1 MKISEFIN
9 VPKESKD
16 TTSCGTTYSGQKA
29 DLAQD
34 IVPQNIVPENIMA
47 PEVDSEIESHPDHS
61 AITEG
66 VSQIFRRQKGGK
78 PTKGFRCTSGPR
90 KGRIVAKPSTCFAQT
105 GVSQIFR
112 RQKGGKPTKGFRCT
126 SGPRKGRIVAK
137 PSTCFAK
144 TDPVK
149 SAKIRK
155 KRQQKARVAGKKM
168 AMTKRSGGGSKRLAG
183 VQIKKK
189 SMKGKSVAPRM
200 KARASKRLAGV
211 QIKKKSMKGKS
222 VAPRMKAR
230 APVKSRVLK
239 PKKR

>member
-1 MKISEFIN
+1 MLGLVRLVVRTINTRMKISELLN
-9 VPKESKD
+9 TPKKLED
-16 TTSCGTTYSGQKA
+16 TTSSATTSSAIQGGQTQ
-29 DLAQD
+29 DVVPQD
-34 IVPQNIVPENIMA
+34 IVPTQFEGTT
-47 PEVDSEIESHPDHS
+47 EVDSKIESHPDHS
-61 AITEG
+61 AIAE
-66 VSQIFRRQKGGK
+66 
-78 PTKGFRCTSGPR
+78 
-90 KGRIVAKPSTCFAQT
+90 

-200 KARASKRLAGV
+200 KARA
-211 QIKKKSMKGKS
+211 
-222 VAPRMKAR
+222 
-230 APVKSRVLK
+230 PVKSRVLK